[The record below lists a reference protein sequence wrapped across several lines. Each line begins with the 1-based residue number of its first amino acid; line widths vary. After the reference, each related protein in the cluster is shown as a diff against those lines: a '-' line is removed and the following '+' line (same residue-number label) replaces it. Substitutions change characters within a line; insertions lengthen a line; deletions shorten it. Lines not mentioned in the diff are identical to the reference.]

1 MIKET
6 ILSSRTCTLK
16 RKEQLL
22 LAYSN
27 WLRMRNYSQ
36 QTYKAYMGTIRM
48 FWDFCEQR
56 QNDPTFD
63 KANAVQTYLAYRMH
77 EQQRDYSTV
86 NGDYSA
92 LQWFYKYILNRE
104 WNVRKLIRPKKEKR
118 LPRYINPQQ
127 FAALLSATTCKK
139 HQLLMLLYYATGLRL
154 SEGRFLKWEDLDFE
168 QGIIFVAS
176 GKGAKDRIAI
186 LPPDLAAQ
194 LKSYRLTQRSSQS
207 YVFEGKT
214 MGKAIAP
221 KTVQWAFKLAR
232 QKAGLPDWV
241 TAHVLRHSYATSS
254 LKNGTDILSL
264 KTLLGHKKLSTTSR
278 YMHLNVAYFKTR
290 YNPLSPTCINQQL
303 QQALLAP
310 PNSDTPPSSPP
321 SSPSDKSSDS
331 LDSNTSTSINP
342 TIESEPS

>member
-1 MIKET
+1 MTKEKAT
-6 ILSSRTCTLK
+6 LSRTSAPG
-16 RKEQLL
+16 RKELLL

-63 KANAVQTYLAYRMH
+63 KANAVQTYLAFRMH

-118 LPRYINPQQ
+118 LPRCINPQQ
-127 FAALLSATTCKK
+127 FAALLAATTCKK
-139 HQLLMLLYYATGLRL
+139 HQLLMLLYYGTGLRL
-154 SEGRFLKWEDLDFE
+154 SEGRLLKWEDLDFE

-194 LKSYRLTQRSSQS
+194 LKSYRLTLRPNQA
-207 YVFEGKT
+207 YLFEGKT

-264 KTLLGHKKLSTTSR
+264 KQLLGHKKLSTTTR
-278 YMHLNVAYFKTR
+278 YMH
-290 YNPLSPTCINQQL
+290 C
-303 QQALLAP
+303 LLY
-310 PNSDTPPSSPP
+310 T
-321 SSPSDKSSDS
+321 SPSPRDS
-331 LDSNTSTSINP
+331 
-342 TIESEPS
+342 